1 MSVGSNIQKLR
12 KAHGMTQD
20 DLARCIGVARSTV
33 TQWENGWSNP
43 RMGMVQKLAGVFRV
57 STADIVADQ
66 EPIIPSYATPVR
78 PSSVMVPLVGS
89 THMGAAVDEETCDR
103 EVEVPASVV
112 ERHPQGYCV
121 HAEGGCMDRRYPPD
135 SVLYIDTAREPCNG
149 CAVLAELPDYRS
161 VVRVYMRGGSTLM
174 LSPDSYSGEYEDIIV
189 RPDDGPVSIKGVVV
203 WYQAEDDLR

>member
-1 MSVGSNIQKLR
+1 MELGKTLR
-12 KAHGMTQD
+12 RLRTRSGLTQQEVSD
-20 DLARCIGVARSTV
+20 RLNVSRVAIG
-33 TQWENGWSNP
+33 QWESDRTMP
-43 RMGMVQKLAGVFRV
+43 RKGNLEQLADLFGVTVSELMGDSGPAPMR
-57 STADIVADQ
+57 
-66 EPIIPSYATPVR
+66 VR

-89 THMGAAVDEETCDR
+89 THMGAAMDEETCDR

-174 LSPDSYSGEYEDIIV
+174 LSPDSLSGEYEDIIV